1 MRSSCSHLTDY
12 ARSLLLT
19 TTAAAAIP
27 TSQSAAGTLPAALS
41 QEADLRLQLQ
51 QLQRQPLALV
61 LGHEVTG
68 VDVNIL
74 ALCDGVVEIP
84 VYGVKNSLNVCSAA
98 TAAVFEALRQWK
110 LIEGSAAA
118 AAAAAVDEPAAAA
131 AAGTRSRKRVRV
143 GDNGLKSS
151 ADGNSSSDEVCC

>member
-1 MRSSCSHLTDY
+1 V
-12 ARSLLLT
+12 
-19 TTAAAAIP
+19 P

-98 TAAVFEALRQWK
+98 TAAVFEAVRQWK
-110 LIEGSAAA
+110 LIEGS

-131 AAGTRSRKRVRV
+131 AAAGTRSRKRVRI

-151 ADGNSSSDEVCC
+151 ADGSASSDEVCGVLSLSAAPTLQ

>member
-1 MRSSCSHLTDY
+1 V
-12 ARSLLLT
+12 
-19 TTAAAAIP
+19 P
-27 TSQSAAGTLPAALS
+27 TSQSAAGSLPAALS
-41 QEADLRLQLQ
+41 QEADLHLQLQ

-110 LIEGSAAA
+110 LIESSA

-131 AAGTRSRKRVRV
+131 ATAGTRSRKRVRV

-151 ADGNSSSDEVCC
+151 ADGNSSSDEVCGVLALCTAPTLQ

>member
-1 MRSSCSHLTDY
+1 
-12 ARSLLLT
+12 
-19 TTAAAAIP
+19 
-27 TSQSAAGTLPAALS
+27 
-41 QEADLRLQLQ
+41 
-51 QLQRQPLALV
+51 V

-118 AAAAAVDEPAAAA
+118 AAA
-131 AAGTRSRKRVRV
+131 GTRSRKRVRV
-143 GDNGLKSS
+143 GDSGLKSS
-151 ADGNSSSDEVCC
+151 ADGNSSSDEVCYSLINTSTMLTILCHASLCRLLL